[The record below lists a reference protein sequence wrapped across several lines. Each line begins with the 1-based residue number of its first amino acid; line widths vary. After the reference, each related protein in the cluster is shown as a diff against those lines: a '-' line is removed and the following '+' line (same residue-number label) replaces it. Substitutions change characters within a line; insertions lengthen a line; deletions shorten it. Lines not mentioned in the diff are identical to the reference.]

1 MSKELVRI
9 GCGAGFWGDSG
20 EGPKQL
26 VESGQIDYLILDYL
40 AEITMSLLARA
51 RSKDPAAGY
60 ATDFPD
66 VIARLAPQI
75 RQHGIRVVTNAGGVN
90 PKACQE
96 VLAAKLKAAGIDLRI
111 GIVSG
116 DDLLPRAAE
125 LKGQGIR
132 EMFSGGEFPDKPWSV
147 NAYLGA
153 FPIAAALDA
162 GADIVI
168 TGRCVD
174 SALALAP
181 LVHEFGWKATD
192 YDLLSAGSLAG
203 HVIEC
208 GTQATGGIVTDW
220 KSTVGDWDRMGFPI
234 AEVARDGSFIA
245 TKPSGTGGR
254 VAPETVAEQIVY
266 EIGDPA
272 SYLLPDVTCDW
283 RQLSLKQVGAD
294 RVEVSGAR
302 GRAPTDSYKVSATYQ
317 DGFRATG
324 TMMIGGRDAVA
335 RAEATAQAI
344 LRRTRRIFGERKLGD
359 YLRSDIEVLGAEA
372 NWGAQARARGTREVI
387 LKLAVHHQD
396 KAALEIFSRE
406 FLPSATSMAQGIT
419 GFAGGR
425 PSVTPLVRLFSCLV
439 PKDSVSIAVELD
451 GAAVRLP
458 LPLRPQGVPVG
469 REGAGG
475 RGEGE
480 VVAGTSTPPLAPPAR
495 GGELMVEGRGR
506 TERVPLIALAYG
518 RSGDKGDSAN
528 IGVLARHPEFVPLLR
543 EQLSVE
549 AVKQYLA
556 HFVRGKLE
564 RFEVPG
570 LHGFNF
576 LLHEALGGGG
586 MASLRYDPQGKMLAQ
601 ILMDFPVQVPLAW
614 IEQGLVAAADAV
626 PA

>member
-1 MSKELVRI
+1 MSRDVVRI

-75 RQHGIRVVTNAGGVN
+75 RQRGIRVVTNAGGVN

-96 VLAAKLKAAGIDLRI
+96 ALAAKLKAAGVELRI
-111 GIVSG
+111 GIVTG
-116 DDLLPRAAE
+116 DDLLPRAAQ
-125 LKGQGIR
+125 LKEQGVR

-153 FPIAAALDA
+153 FPIAAVLDA

-181 LVHEFGWKATD
+181 LLHEFGWKAGD
-192 YDLLSAGSLAG
+192 HDLLSAGSLAG

-220 KSTVGDWDRMGFPI
+220 KSAVEDWDRMGFPI
-234 AEVARDGSFIA
+234 AEVARDGSFIV
-245 TKPSGTGGR
+245 TKPAGTGGR

-272 SYLLPDVTCDW
+272 NYLLPDVSCDW
-283 RQLSLKQVGAD
+283 RGLSLRQAGPD
-294 RVEVSGAR
+294 RVEVRGAR
-302 GRAPTDSYKVSATYQ
+302 GRAPTASYKVSATYQ

-335 RAEATAQAI
+335 RAQATAAAI
-344 LRRTRRIFGERKLGD
+344 LRRTRRLFAERKLGD

-372 NWGAQARARGTREVI
+372 NWGAQARGHGTREVI
-387 LKLAVHHQD
+387 LKLSVHHAD

-439 PKDSVSIAVELD
+439 PKNMVAIEAELD
-451 GAAVRLP
+451 GKPLALPQPAPFGAA
-458 LPLRPQGVPVG
+458 
-469 REGAGG
+469 A
-475 RGEGE
+475 
-480 VVAGTSTPPLAPPAR
+480 PLAPTEPLAGAVPAGAR
-495 GGELMVEGRGR
+495 L
-506 TERVPLIALAYG
+506 TLPLIALAYG

-528 IGVLARHPEFVPLLR
+528 IGVLARRPEFVPLLR
-543 EQLSVE
+543 EQLTAQ
-549 AVKQYLA
+549 AVQGWLA
-556 HFVRGKLE
+556 HFVRGGAE
-564 RFEVPG
+564 RFELPG

-601 ILMDFPVQVPLAW
+601 ILMDFPLQVPAQW
-614 IEQGLVAAADAV
+614 VEQGLVAAEAAQ
-626 PA
+626 A

>member
-1 MSKELVRI
+1 MSGTKELVRI

-111 GIVSG
+111 GIVTG
-116 DDLLPRAAE
+116 DDLLPRSSE
-125 LKGQGIR
+125 LKQHGIR
-132 EMFSGGEFPDKPWSV
+132 EMFSGGEFPEKPWSV

-181 LVHEFGWKATD
+181 LVHEFGWKASD

-220 KSTVGDWDRMGFPI
+220 KSTVEDWDRMGFPI
-234 AEVARDGSFIA
+234 AEVARDGTFVA
-245 TKPSGTGGR
+245 TKPTGTGGR

-283 RQLSLKQVGAD
+283 RELGLSQVGPD
-294 RVEVSGAR
+294 RVAIRGAK

-344 LRRTRRIFGERKLGD
+344 LRRTRRLFGQRKLDD

-387 LKLAVHHQD
+387 LKLSVHHSD

-439 PKDSVSIAVELD
+439 PKDSVSVSVELD
-451 GAAVRLP
+451 GAVVPHLP
-458 LPLRPQGVPVG
+458 LPL

-475 RGEGE
+475 RGK
-480 VVAGTSTPPLAPPAR
+480 ASSAPATPPLIPPAR
-495 GGELMVEGRGR
+495 GGELAIEEGGR
-506 TERVPLIALAYG
+506 KEIVPLIALAYG

-528 IGVLARHPEFVPLLR
+528 IGVLARRPEFVPLLR
-543 EQLSVE
+543 AQLSAE
-549 AVKQYLA
+549 AVKQYFA
-556 HFVRGKLE
+556 HFVRGKVE

-601 ILMDFPVQVPLAW
+601 ILMDFPLQVPQQW
-614 IEQGLVAAADAV
+614 IEQGLVAVTAAE

>member
-1 MSKELVRI
+1 MSKAKELVRI

-75 RQHGIRVVTNAGGVN
+75 KQHGIRVVTNAGGVN

-111 GIVSG
+111 GIVTG

-125 LKGQGIR
+125 LKQQGIR

-153 FPIAAALDA
+153 FPIATALDA

-220 KSTVGDWDRMGFPI
+220 KTTVGDWDRMGFPI

-245 TKPSGTGGR
+245 TKPGGTGGR

-272 SYLLPDVTCDW
+272 AYLLPDVTCDW
-283 RQLSLKQVGAD
+283 RQLSLLQSGPD
-294 RVEVSGAR
+294 RVEVRGAR
-302 GRAPTDSYKVSATYQ
+302 GRVPTDSYKVSATYQ

-335 RAEATAQAI
+335 RAEATAEAI

-359 YLRSDIEVLGAEA
+359 YLRSDIEVLGAES

-387 LKLAVHHQD
+387 LKLAVHHSD

-439 PKDSVSIAVELD
+439 PKGSVSIAAEVD
-451 GAAVRLP
+451 GKAIALPAKEPGRIGEAVAKGETINGSIP
-458 LPLRPQGVPVG
+458 
-469 REGAGG
+469 AGPT
-475 RGEGE
+475 R
-480 VVAGTSTPPLAPPAR
+480 AL
-495 GGELMVEGRGR
+495 
-506 TERVPLIALAYG
+506 PLIALAYG

-528 IGVLARHPEFVPLLR
+528 IGVLARRPELVPLLR
-543 EQLSVE
+543 AQLSAE

-556 HFVRGKLE
+556 HFVRGRVE

-601 ILMDFPVQVPLAW
+601 ILMDLPLQVPLAW
-614 IEQGLVAAADAV
+614 IEQGLVSAADAV